1 MRNIKIQLYIIKN
14 KRDIKDVF
22 YKRYF
27 QKKISSEVTNIHNKT
42 LLEVTTLHKRYY

>member
-27 QKKISSEVTNIHNKT
+27 QT
-42 LLEVTTLHKRYY
+42 KRYYQK

>member
-27 QKKISSEVTNIHNKT
+27 QKKDIIRSNKHT
-42 LLEVTTLHKRYY
+42 Q